1 MGYIRLY
8 ANENPEGLP
17 SDFIAG
23 VRAEVTPEL
32 LAMYSEPERFHK
44 AYANY
49 IGYKQQHVFATN
61 GNDHG
66 IRILLETFG
75 ESDKM

>member
-1 MGYIRLY
+1 M
-8 ANENPEGLP
+8 
-17 SDFIAG
+17 
-23 VRAEVTPEL
+23 

-61 GNDHG
+61 GSDHG
-66 IRILLETFG
+66 IRILLKTFG